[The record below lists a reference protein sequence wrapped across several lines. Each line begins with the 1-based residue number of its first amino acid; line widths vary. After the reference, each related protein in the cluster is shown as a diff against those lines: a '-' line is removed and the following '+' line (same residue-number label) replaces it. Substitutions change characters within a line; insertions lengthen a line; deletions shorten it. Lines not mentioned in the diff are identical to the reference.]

1 MISLEEYKKEYH
13 KCEFPLIAIVGP
25 TASGK
30 TNLSL
35 RIYEEI
41 HSEIISAD
49 SRQIYKQM
57 NIGTAKPSQEILE
70 KYPHHLIDFLDLY
83 EDYSVG
89 KYVKDAQNVIS
100 QLYSQDKLP
109 IISGGTGLYIDSLC
123 SDFFSTNFESTN
135 LEIRNTLSD
144 ELKRFGTD
152 YLYNKLAEVDK
163 KSAEKYN
170 DKNPRRILRALEF
183 YYSTGMKFSDAQE
196 EFTTKSKYST
206 IYFGIN
212 YPREELYSRIDKR
225 VELMIADGFVREVQE
240 ILDSHYS
247 AELNSLNTVG
257 YKEIIKY
264 LEGEYSLDF
273 AISEIQKNTR
283 RYAKRQLTWFRRN
296 QNIFWIEPKDLSNF
310 SILNFLQM
318 LKYEKTQN

>member
-13 KCEFPLIAIVGP
+13 QYNFPLIAIVGP

-30 TNLSL
+30 TDLSL

-41 HSEIISAD
+41 QSEIISAD

-57 NIGTAKPSQEILE
+57 NIGTAKPRKEILE
-70 KYPHHLIDFLDLY
+70 KYPHHLIDFLDLD

-89 KYVKDAQNVIS
+89 KYVEDAQNVIA

-123 SDFFSTNFESTN
+123 GDFFQTNFESTN
-135 LEIRNTLSD
+135 QEIRDTLTD
-144 ELKRFGTD
+144 ELKRFGND
-152 YLYNKLAEVDK
+152 YLYKKLLEVDK

-206 IYFGIN
+206 LYFGIN
-212 YPREELYSRIDKR
+212 YPREELYSRIDRR
-225 VELMIADGFVREVQE
+225 VELMIDDGLVQEVQE
-240 ILDSHYS
+240 ILNSHYS
-247 AELNSLNTVG
+247 SDLNSLNTVG
-257 YKEIIKY
+257 YKEIIEY
-264 LEGEYSLDF
+264 LKGNYSLDF

-310 SILNFLQM
+310 SILNFLQK
-318 LKYEKTQN
+318 LKYEKIQN